1 MAEDKHIVFSYG
13 RMNPPT
19 AGHSKV
25 VDKVKSHA
33 DKIGAN
39 HAVIVSH
46 SQKPKTDPLHHEH
59 KKEYLRHI
67 HPDVNFEHSTK
78 DHPHFLAQLKK
89 FHQEGHTHAT
99 MVVGSDRVKQFKA
112 LAHKY
117 NGKEYNYKKIH
128 ILSAGQRD
136 PDAEGVAG
144 ISGTKMRNHA
154 SGNDFKSFKAG
165 LHPNHSD
172 EHAKKLFKATR
183 QGMNLQKEETGMK
196 DFATFLAEEEM
207 KPHKMYKGDKVVVA
221 KNKADHD
228 KLNKQGYT
236 HDNPKTK
243 KIEEAS
249 ADEVLKKRYASY
261 SPDDNPQAT
270 RKLKSSE
277 HDQPKGARVYKMH
290 PGAKLT
296 DRGYSK
302 KGKMAALKK
311 QHARRPKQYGITEDM
326 EGMSQKSGDKR
337 ATDKGAGMTA
347 QGVAKYNR
355 RTGGNL
361 KTAVTT
367 PPSKLK
373 KGSKAAGRRKSFCAR
388 SRGWTGERGKAARRR
403 WNC

>member
-1 MAEDKHIVFSYG
+1 MNVALALVAKMAEDKHIVFSYG

-33 DKIGAN
+33 DSIGAN

-46 SQKPKTDPLHHEH
+46 SQNNKTDPLHHEH
-59 KKEYLRHI
+59 KKEYLKHI

-89 FHQEGHTHAT
+89 FNQEGHTHAT

-112 LAHKY
+112 LANKY

-144 ISGTKMRNHA
+144 ISGTKMRAHA
-154 SGNDFKSFKAG
+154 SGNDYKSFKSG

-172 EHAKKLFKATR
+172 EHAKKLYKATR
-183 QGMNLQKEETGMK
+183 QGMNLQKEEIGML
-196 DFATFLAEEEM
+196 DFHKFL
-207 KPHKMYKGDKVVVA
+207 
-221 KNKADHD
+221 
-228 KLNKQGYT
+228 LQ
-236 HDNPKTK
+236 
-243 KIEEAS
+243 
-249 ADEVLKKRYASY
+249 
-261 SPDDNPQAT
+261 
-270 RKLKSSE
+270 
-277 HDQPKGARVYKMH
+277 
-290 PGAKLT
+290 
-296 DRGYSK
+296 
-302 KGKMAALKK
+302 
-311 QHARRPKQYGITEDM
+311 EDM
-326 EGMSQKSGDKR
+326 SGMSQKSGDKR
-337 ATDKGAGMTA
+337 STDSGAGMTA
-347 QGVAKYNR
+347 KGVAKYNR

-373 KGSKAAGRRKSFCAR
+373 KGSKAANRRKSFCAR

>member
-33 DKIGAN
+33 DSIGAN

-46 SQKPKTDPLHHEH
+46 SQNNKTDPLHHEH
-59 KKEYLRHI
+59 KKEYLKHV

-78 DHPHFLAQLKK
+78 EHPHFLAQLKK

-117 NGKEYNYKKIH
+117 NGKEYDYKKIH

-136 PDAEGVAG
+136 PDAEGVTG

-154 SGNDFKSFKAG
+154 SNNDYKSFKAG
-165 LHPNHSD
+165 LHANHND
-172 EHAKKLFKATR
+172 EQAKKLFKATR
-183 QGMNLQKEETGMK
+183 QGMNLQKEERGMK
-196 DFATFLAEEEM
+196 DFATFL
-207 KPHKMYKGDKVVVA
+207 
-221 KNKADHD
+221 
-228 KLNKQGYT
+228 
-236 HDNPKTK
+236 
-243 KIEEAS
+243 
-249 ADEVLKKRYASY
+249 
-261 SPDDNPQAT
+261 
-270 RKLKSSE
+270 
-277 HDQPKGARVYKMH
+277 
-290 PGAKLT
+290 
-296 DRGYSK
+296 
-302 KGKMAALKK
+302 
-311 QHARRPKQYGITEDM
+311 TEDM

-337 ATDKGAGMTA
+337 STESGAGMTA
-347 QGVAKYNR
+347 KGVAKYNR

-388 SRGWTGERGKAARRR
+388 SKGWTGERGKAARRR

>member
-33 DKIGAN
+33 DKLGAN
-39 HAVIVSH
+39 HAVVVSH
-46 SQKPKTDPLHHEH
+46 SQNNKTDPLHHEH

-89 FHQEGHTHAT
+89 FNHEGHTHAT
-99 MVVGSDRVKQFKA
+99 MVVGSDRVKQFKS

-128 ILSAGQRD
+128 VLSAGQRD

-144 ISGTKMRNHA
+144 ISGTKMRAHA
-154 SGNDFKSFKAG
+154 SGNDFKSFKSG

-172 EHAKKLFKATR
+172 EHAKKLYKATR
-183 QGMNLQKEETGMK
+183 QGMNLQKEEVGMI
-196 DFATFLAEEEM
+196 DFQTFL
-207 KPHKMYKGDKVVVA
+207 K
-221 KNKADHD
+221 
-228 KLNKQGYT
+228 
-236 HDNPKTK
+236 
-243 KIEEAS
+243 
-249 ADEVLKKRYASY
+249 
-261 SPDDNPQAT
+261 
-270 RKLKSSE
+270 
-277 HDQPKGARVYKMH
+277 
-290 PGAKLT
+290 
-296 DRGYSK
+296 
-302 KGKMAALKK
+302 
-311 QHARRPKQYGITEDM
+311 EDM

-337 ATDKGAGMTA
+337 STESGAGMTA
-347 QGVAKYNR
+347 KGVAKYNR

-373 KGSKAAGRRKSFCAR
+373 KGSKAAKRRKSFCAR

>member
-39 HAVIVSH
+39 HAVVVSH
-46 SQKPKTDPLHHEH
+46 SQNNKTDPLHHEH

-89 FHQEGHTHAT
+89 FNHEGHTHAT
-99 MVVGSDRVKQFKA
+99 MVVGSDRVKQFKS

-128 ILSAGQRD
+128 VLSAGQRD

-144 ISGTKMRNHA
+144 ISGTKMRAHA
-154 SGNDFKSFKAG
+154 SGNDFKSLKSE

-172 EHAKKLFKATR
+172 EHAKKLYKATR
-183 QGMNLQKEETGMK
+183 QGMNLQKEEVGML
-196 DFATFLAEEEM
+196 DFQKFL
-207 KPHKMYKGDKVVVA
+207 
-221 KNKADHD
+221 
-228 KLNKQGYT
+228 
-236 HDNPKTK
+236 
-243 KIEEAS
+243 
-249 ADEVLKKRYASY
+249 LK
-261 SPDDNPQAT
+261 
-270 RKLKSSE
+270 
-277 HDQPKGARVYKMH
+277 
-290 PGAKLT
+290 
-296 DRGYSK
+296 
-302 KGKMAALKK
+302 
-311 QHARRPKQYGITEDM
+311 EDM

-337 ATDKGAGMTA
+337 STESGAGMTA

-373 KGSKAAGRRKSFCAR
+373 KGSKAANRRKSFCAR

>member
-39 HAVIVSH
+39 HAVVVSH
-46 SQKPKTDPLHHEH
+46 SQNNKTDPLHHEH

-112 LAHKY
+112 LANKY

-144 ISGTKMRNHA
+144 ISGTKMRAHA
-154 SGNDFKSFKAG
+154 SGNDFNSFKAG

-172 EHAKKLFKATR
+172 EHAKKLYKATR
-183 QGMNLQKEETGMK
+183 QGMNLQKEEVGML
-196 DFATFLAEEEM
+196 DFQTFL
-207 KPHKMYKGDKVVVA
+207 K
-221 KNKADHD
+221 
-228 KLNKQGYT
+228 
-236 HDNPKTK
+236 
-243 KIEEAS
+243 
-249 ADEVLKKRYASY
+249 
-261 SPDDNPQAT
+261 
-270 RKLKSSE
+270 
-277 HDQPKGARVYKMH
+277 
-290 PGAKLT
+290 
-296 DRGYSK
+296 
-302 KGKMAALKK
+302 
-311 QHARRPKQYGITEDM
+311 EDM

-337 ATDKGAGMTA
+337 STESGAGMTA

-373 KGSKAAGRRKSFCAR
+373 KGSKAANRRKSFCAR

>member
-144 ISGTKMRNHA
+144 ISGTKMRAHA
-154 SGNDFKSFKAG
+154 SGNDYKSFKAG
-165 LHPNHSD
+165 LHANHSD
-172 EHAKKLFKATR
+172 EHAKKLYKATR
-183 QGMNLQKEETGMK
+183 QGMNLQKEERGML
-196 DFATFLAEEEM
+196 DFQTFL
-207 KPHKMYKGDKVVVA
+207 K
-221 KNKADHD
+221 
-228 KLNKQGYT
+228 
-236 HDNPKTK
+236 
-243 KIEEAS
+243 
-249 ADEVLKKRYASY
+249 
-261 SPDDNPQAT
+261 
-270 RKLKSSE
+270 
-277 HDQPKGARVYKMH
+277 
-290 PGAKLT
+290 
-296 DRGYSK
+296 
-302 KGKMAALKK
+302 
-311 QHARRPKQYGITEDM
+311 EDM

-337 ATDKGAGMTA
+337 STESGAGMTA
-347 QGVAKYNR
+347 KGVAKYNR

-388 SRGWTGERGKAARRR
+388 SKGWTGERGKAARRR

>member
-46 SQKPKTDPLHHEH
+46 SQNSKTDPLHHEH

-67 HPDVNFEHSTK
+67 HPEVNFEHSTK
-78 DHPHFLAQLKK
+78 EHPHFLAQLKK

-112 LAHKY
+112 LANKY

-144 ISGTKMRNHA
+144 ISGTKMRAHA
-154 SGNDFKSFKAG
+154 SGNDYKSFKAG
-165 LHPNHSD
+165 LHANHSD
-172 EHAKKLFKATR
+172 EHAKKLYKATR
-183 QGMNLQKEETGMK
+183 QGMNLQKEERGMI
-196 DFATFLAEEEM
+196 DFQTFLAEEEIRE
-207 KPHKMYKGDKVVVA
+207 KRG
-221 KNKADHD
+221 
-228 KLNKQGYT
+228 LW
-236 HDNPKTK
+236 DN
-243 KIEEAS
+243 I
-249 ADEVLKKRYASY
+249 
-261 SPDDNPQAT
+261 
-270 RKLKSSE
+270 
-277 HDQPKGARVYKMH
+277 
-290 PGAKLT
+290 
-296 DRGYSK
+296 
-302 KGKMAALKK
+302 
-311 QHARRPKQYGITEDM
+311 HARRKKGLPPKKPGQKGYPKTLNIDEDM
-326 EGMSQKSGDKR
+326 SGMTIKGGHKR
-337 ATDKGAGMTA
+337 STESGAGLTA
-347 QGVAKYNR
+347 KGVAKYR
-355 RTGGNL
+355 RQNPGSKL

-373 KGSKAAGRRKSFCAR
+373 PGSKAAKRRKSFCAR

>member
-46 SQKPKTDPLHHEH
+46 SQNNKTDPLHHEH

-112 LAHKY
+112 LANKY

-183 QGMNLQKEETGMK
+183 QGMNLQKEERGML
-196 DFATFLAEEEM
+196 DFQTFLTEGKKKGLDGKACWDG
-207 KPHKMYKGDKVVVA
+207 YK
-221 KNKADHD
+221 
-228 KLNKQGYT
+228 LQG
-236 HDNPKTK
+236 TK
-243 KIEEAS
+243 
-249 ADEVLKKRYASY
+249 
-261 SPDDNPQAT
+261 
-270 RKLKSSE
+270 
-277 HDQPKGARVYKMH
+277 
-290 PGAKLT
+290 
-296 DRGYSK
+296 K
-302 KGKMAALKK
+302 KGKRTVDNCVKIK
-311 QHARRPKQYGITEDM
+311 EDM
-326 EGMSQKSGDKR
+326 SGMSQKSGDKR
-337 ATDKGAGMTA
+337 STESGAGMTA

-373 KGSKAAGRRKSFCAR
+373 KGSKAAKRRKSFCAR

>member
-25 VDKVKSHA
+25 VDKVHSHA
-33 DKIGAN
+33 QKIGAN

-46 SQKPKTDPLHHEH
+46 SQNNKTDPLHHEH
-59 KKEYLRHI
+59 KKEYLRHV

-78 DHPHFLAQLKK
+78 EHPHFLAQLKK

-112 LAHKY
+112 LANKY

-144 ISGTKMRNHA
+144 ISGTKMRAHA
-154 SGNDFKSFKAG
+154 SGNDFNSFKAG

-172 EHAKKLFKATR
+172 EHAKKLYKATR
-183 QGMNLQKEETGMK
+183 QGMNLQKEEVGMI
-196 DFATFLAEEEM
+196 DFQTFL
-207 KPHKMYKGDKVVVA
+207 K
-221 KNKADHD
+221 
-228 KLNKQGYT
+228 
-236 HDNPKTK
+236 
-243 KIEEAS
+243 
-249 ADEVLKKRYASY
+249 
-261 SPDDNPQAT
+261 
-270 RKLKSSE
+270 
-277 HDQPKGARVYKMH
+277 
-290 PGAKLT
+290 
-296 DRGYSK
+296 
-302 KGKMAALKK
+302 
-311 QHARRPKQYGITEDM
+311 EDM

-337 ATDKGAGMTA
+337 STESGAGMTA

-373 KGSKAAGRRKSFCAR
+373 KGSKAANRRKSFCAR

>member
-1 MAEDKHIVFSYG
+1 MTTENKDKHIVFSYG

-33 DKIGAN
+33 DAIGAN

-46 SQKPKTDPLHHEH
+46 SQDKKSNPLHHEH
-59 KKEYLRHI
+59 KKEYLKHV

-78 DHPHFLAQLKK
+78 EHPHFLAQLKK

-117 NGKEYNYKKIH
+117 NGKEYDYKKIH

-136 PDAEGVAG
+136 PDAEGVSG

-154 SGNDFKSFKAG
+154 SGNDYKSFKAG

-172 EHAKKLFKATR
+172 EHAKKLFTATR
-183 QGMNLQKEETGMK
+183 EGMNLQKEERGMI
-196 DFATFLAEEEM
+196 DFATFL
-207 KPHKMYKGDKVVVA
+207 
-221 KNKADHD
+221 
-228 KLNKQGYT
+228 
-236 HDNPKTK
+236 
-243 KIEEAS
+243 
-249 ADEVLKKRYASY
+249 
-261 SPDDNPQAT
+261 
-270 RKLKSSE
+270 
-277 HDQPKGARVYKMH
+277 
-290 PGAKLT
+290 
-296 DRGYSK
+296 
-302 KGKMAALKK
+302 
-311 QHARRPKQYGITEDM
+311 TEDM

-337 ATDKGAGMTA
+337 STDSGAGMTA
-347 QGVAKYNR
+347 KGVAKYNR

-367 PPSKLK
+367 EPSKLK
-373 KGSKAAGRRKSFCAR
+373 AGSKAAGRRKSFCAR
-388 SRGWTGERGKAARRR
+388 SKGWDGERGKAARRR

>member
-1 MAEDKHIVFSYG
+1 MADEQEKHIVFSYG

-33 DKIGAN
+33 EKIGAN

-46 SQKPKTDPLHHEH
+46 SQNSKTDPLHHEH

-67 HPDVNFEHSTK
+67 HPDVNFENSTK
-78 DHPHFLAQLKK
+78 EHPHFLAQLKK
-89 FHQEGHTHAT
+89 FNQEGHSHAT

-154 SGNDFKSFKAG
+154 SGNDYKSFKAG
-165 LHPNHSD
+165 LHANHSD

-183 QGMNLQKEETGMK
+183 QGMNLQKEEVGMK
-196 DFATFLAEEEM
+196 DFKTFLAEDM
-207 KPHKMYKGDKVVVA
+207 SGMTIGGGHKR
-221 KNKADHD
+221 
-228 KLNKQGYT
+228 
-236 HDNPKTK
+236 
-243 KIEEAS
+243 S
-249 ADEVLKKRYASY
+249 
-261 SPDDNPQAT
+261 
-270 RKLKSSE
+270 
-277 HDQPKGARVYKMH
+277 
-290 PGAKLT
+290 
-296 DRGYSK
+296 
-302 KGKMAALKK
+302 
-311 QHARRPKQYGITEDM
+311 TE
-326 EGMSQKSGDKR
+326 S
-337 ATDKGAGMTA
+337 GAGLTA
-347 QGVAKYNR
+347 KGVAKYR
-355 RTGGNL
+355 RQNPGSKL

-373 KGSKAAGRRKSFCAR
+373 KGSKAAKRRKSFCAR

>member
-33 DKIGAN
+33 DSIGAN

-46 SQKPKTDPLHHEH
+46 SQNQKDNPLHHEH
-59 KKEYLRHI
+59 KKEFLKHV

-78 DHPHFLAQLKK
+78 EHPHFLAQLKK

-136 PDAEGVAG
+136 PDAEGVSG

-154 SGNDFKSFKAG
+154 SGNDYKSFKAG
-165 LHPNHSD
+165 LHPNHND

-183 QGMNLQKEETGMK
+183 QGMNLQKEERGMK
-196 DFATFLAEEEM
+196 DFTTFL
-207 KPHKMYKGDKVVVA
+207 K
-221 KNKADHD
+221 
-228 KLNKQGYT
+228 
-236 HDNPKTK
+236 
-243 KIEEAS
+243 
-249 ADEVLKKRYASY
+249 
-261 SPDDNPQAT
+261 
-270 RKLKSSE
+270 
-277 HDQPKGARVYKMH
+277 
-290 PGAKLT
+290 
-296 DRGYSK
+296 
-302 KGKMAALKK
+302 
-311 QHARRPKQYGITEDM
+311 EDM

-337 ATDKGAGMTA
+337 STDSGAGMTA

-373 KGSKAAGRRKSFCAR
+373 AGSKAAGRRKSFCAR
-388 SRGWTGERGKAARRR
+388 SKGWTGERGKAARRR

>member
-33 DKIGAN
+33 DSIGAN

-46 SQKPKTDPLHHEH
+46 SQNNKTDPLHHEH
-59 KKEYLRHI
+59 KKEFLKHV

-78 DHPHFLAQLKK
+78 EHPHFLAQLKK

-112 LAHKY
+112 LANKY
-117 NGKEYNYKKIH
+117 NGPKGDYNYKKIH

-144 ISGTKMRNHA
+144 ISGTKMRAHA
-154 SGNDFKSFKAG
+154 SGNDFKSFKSG

-172 EHAKKLFKATR
+172 DHAKKLYKATR
-183 QGMNLQKEETGMK
+183 QGMNLQKEEVGML
-196 DFATFLAEEEM
+196 DFHKFL
-207 KPHKMYKGDKVVVA
+207 
-221 KNKADHD
+221 
-228 KLNKQGYT
+228 
-236 HDNPKTK
+236 
-243 KIEEAS
+243 
-249 ADEVLKKRYASY
+249 LK
-261 SPDDNPQAT
+261 
-270 RKLKSSE
+270 
-277 HDQPKGARVYKMH
+277 
-290 PGAKLT
+290 
-296 DRGYSK
+296 
-302 KGKMAALKK
+302 
-311 QHARRPKQYGITEDM
+311 EDM

-337 ATDKGAGMTA
+337 STDSGAGMTA

-388 SRGWTGERGKAARRR
+388 SKGWTGERGKAARRR

>member
-1 MAEDKHIVFSYG
+1 MADEQEKHIVFSYG

-46 SQKPKTDPLHHEH
+46 SQNQKTDPLHHEH

-78 DHPHFLAQLKK
+78 EHPHFLAQLKK
-89 FHQEGHTHAT
+89 FNQEGHSHAT

-117 NGKEYNYKKIH
+117 NGKEYNYKKIN
-128 ILSAGQRD
+128 ILSAGHRD

-154 SGNDFKSFKAG
+154 SGNDYNSFKAG

-183 QGMNLQKEETGMK
+183 QGMNLQKEEVGMK
-196 DFATFLAEEEM
+196 DFKTFLAEDM
-207 KPHKMYKGDKVVVA
+207 SGMTIKGGHKR
-221 KNKADHD
+221 
-228 KLNKQGYT
+228 
-236 HDNPKTK
+236 
-243 KIEEAS
+243 S
-249 ADEVLKKRYASY
+249 
-261 SPDDNPQAT
+261 
-270 RKLKSSE
+270 
-277 HDQPKGARVYKMH
+277 
-290 PGAKLT
+290 
-296 DRGYSK
+296 
-302 KGKMAALKK
+302 
-311 QHARRPKQYGITEDM
+311 TE
-326 EGMSQKSGDKR
+326 S
-337 ATDKGAGMTA
+337 GAGLTA
-347 QGVAKYNR
+347 KGVAKYR
-355 RTGGNL
+355 RQNPGSKL

-373 KGSKAAGRRKSFCAR
+373 PGSKAANRRKSFCAR

>member
-25 VDKVKSHA
+25 VDKVHSHA
-33 DKIGAN
+33 QKIGAN

-46 SQKPKTDPLHHEH
+46 SQNNKTDPLHHEH

-67 HPDVNFEHSTK
+67 HPEVNFEHSTK
-78 DHPHFLAQLKK
+78 EHPHFLAQLKK
-89 FHQEGHTHAT
+89 FNQEGHSHAT

-117 NGKEYNYKKIH
+117 NGKEYNYKKIN
-128 ILSAGQRD
+128 ILSAGHRD

-154 SGNDFKSFKAG
+154 SGNDYNSFKAG

-183 QGMNLQKEETGMK
+183 QGMNLQKEEVGMK
-196 DFATFLAEEEM
+196 DFKTFLAEDM
-207 KPHKMYKGDKVVVA
+207 SGMTIKGGHKR
-221 KNKADHD
+221 
-228 KLNKQGYT
+228 
-236 HDNPKTK
+236 
-243 KIEEAS
+243 S
-249 ADEVLKKRYASY
+249 
-261 SPDDNPQAT
+261 
-270 RKLKSSE
+270 
-277 HDQPKGARVYKMH
+277 
-290 PGAKLT
+290 
-296 DRGYSK
+296 
-302 KGKMAALKK
+302 
-311 QHARRPKQYGITEDM
+311 TE
-326 EGMSQKSGDKR
+326 S
-337 ATDKGAGMTA
+337 GAGLTA
-347 QGVAKYNR
+347 KGVAKYR
-355 RTGGNL
+355 RQNPGSKL

-373 KGSKAAGRRKSFCAR
+373 PGSKAANRRKSFCAR

>member
-1 MAEDKHIVFSYG
+1 MNVALALVAKMAEDKHIVFSYG

-39 HAVIVSH
+39 HSVVVSH
-46 SQKPKTDPLHHEH
+46 SQNNKTDPLHHEH
-59 KKEYLRHI
+59 KKEYLKHI

-89 FHQEGHTHAT
+89 FNQEGHTHAT

-144 ISGTKMRNHA
+144 ISGTKMRAHA
-154 SGNDFKSFKAG
+154 SGNDYKSFKSG

-172 EHAKKLFKATR
+172 EHAKKLYKATR
-183 QGMNLQKEETGMK
+183 QGMNLQKEEIGML
-196 DFATFLAEEEM
+196 DFHKFL
-207 KPHKMYKGDKVVVA
+207 
-221 KNKADHD
+221 
-228 KLNKQGYT
+228 LQ
-236 HDNPKTK
+236 
-243 KIEEAS
+243 
-249 ADEVLKKRYASY
+249 
-261 SPDDNPQAT
+261 
-270 RKLKSSE
+270 
-277 HDQPKGARVYKMH
+277 
-290 PGAKLT
+290 
-296 DRGYSK
+296 
-302 KGKMAALKK
+302 
-311 QHARRPKQYGITEDM
+311 EDM
-326 EGMSQKSGDKR
+326 SGMSQKSGDKR
-337 ATDKGAGMTA
+337 STDSGAGMTA
-347 QGVAKYNR
+347 KGVAKYNR

-373 KGSKAAGRRKSFCAR
+373 KGSKAANRRKSFCAR

>member
-33 DKIGAN
+33 DAIGAN

-46 SQKPKTDPLHHEH
+46 SQNKKDNPLHHEH
-59 KKEYLRHI
+59 KKEFLKHV

-78 DHPHFLAQLKK
+78 EHPHFLAQLKK

-136 PDAEGVAG
+136 PDAEGVSG

-154 SGNDFKSFKAG
+154 SGNDYKSFKAG
-165 LHPNHSD
+165 LHPNHND

-183 QGMNLQKEETGMK
+183 QGMNLQKEERGMK
-196 DFATFLAEEEM
+196 DFATFL
-207 KPHKMYKGDKVVVA
+207 K
-221 KNKADHD
+221 
-228 KLNKQGYT
+228 
-236 HDNPKTK
+236 
-243 KIEEAS
+243 
-249 ADEVLKKRYASY
+249 
-261 SPDDNPQAT
+261 
-270 RKLKSSE
+270 
-277 HDQPKGARVYKMH
+277 
-290 PGAKLT
+290 
-296 DRGYSK
+296 
-302 KGKMAALKK
+302 
-311 QHARRPKQYGITEDM
+311 EDM

-337 ATDKGAGMTA
+337 STDSGAGMTA

-373 KGSKAAGRRKSFCAR
+373 AGSKAAGRRKSFCAR
-388 SRGWTGERGKAARRR
+388 SKGWTGERGKAARRR

>member
-1 MAEDKHIVFSYG
+1 MADEQEKHIVFSYG

-39 HAVIVSH
+39 HSVIVSH
-46 SQKPKTDPLHHEH
+46 SQNSKTDPLHHEH

-78 DHPHFLAQLKK
+78 EHPHFLAQLKK
-89 FHQEGHTHAT
+89 FNQEGHSHAT

-154 SGNDFKSFKAG
+154 SGNDYKSFKAG
-165 LHPNHSD
+165 LHANHSD

-183 QGMNLQKEETGMK
+183 QGMNLQKEEVGKK
-196 DFATFLAEEEM
+196 DFKTFLAEDM
-207 KPHKMYKGDKVVVA
+207 SGMTIGGGHKR
-221 KNKADHD
+221 
-228 KLNKQGYT
+228 
-236 HDNPKTK
+236 
-243 KIEEAS
+243 S
-249 ADEVLKKRYASY
+249 
-261 SPDDNPQAT
+261 
-270 RKLKSSE
+270 
-277 HDQPKGARVYKMH
+277 
-290 PGAKLT
+290 
-296 DRGYSK
+296 
-302 KGKMAALKK
+302 
-311 QHARRPKQYGITEDM
+311 TE
-326 EGMSQKSGDKR
+326 S
-337 ATDKGAGMTA
+337 GAGLTA
-347 QGVAKYNR
+347 NCVAKYR
-355 RTGGNL
+355 RQNPGSKL
-361 KTAVTT
+361 KTAFTT

-373 KGSKAAGRRKSFCAR
+373 KGSKAAKRRKSFCAR

-403 WNC
+403 WNCY

>member
-1 MAEDKHIVFSYG
+1 MADEQEKHIVFSYG

-25 VDKVKSHA
+25 IYKVKSHA
-33 DKIGAN
+33 EKIGAN

-67 HPDVNFEHSTK
+67 HPDINFEHSTK
-78 DHPHFLAQLKK
+78 EHPHFLAQLKK
-89 FHQEGHTHAT
+89 FNQEGHSHAT

-154 SGNDFKSFKAG
+154 SGNDYKSFKAG
-165 LHPNHSD
+165 LHANHSD

-183 QGMNLQKEETGMK
+183 QGMNLQKEEVGMK
-196 DFATFLAEEEM
+196 DFKTFLAEDM
-207 KPHKMYKGDKVVVA
+207 SGMTIGGGHKR
-221 KNKADHD
+221 
-228 KLNKQGYT
+228 
-236 HDNPKTK
+236 
-243 KIEEAS
+243 S
-249 ADEVLKKRYASY
+249 
-261 SPDDNPQAT
+261 
-270 RKLKSSE
+270 
-277 HDQPKGARVYKMH
+277 
-290 PGAKLT
+290 
-296 DRGYSK
+296 
-302 KGKMAALKK
+302 
-311 QHARRPKQYGITEDM
+311 TE
-326 EGMSQKSGDKR
+326 S
-337 ATDKGAGMTA
+337 GAGLTA
-347 QGVAKYNR
+347 KGVAKYR
-355 RTGGNL
+355 RQNPGSKL

-373 KGSKAAGRRKSFCAR
+373 KGSKAAKRRKSFCAR

>member
-1 MAEDKHIVFSYG
+1 MADEQEKHIVFSYG

-39 HAVIVSH
+39 HSVIVSH
-46 SQKPKTDPLHHEH
+46 SQNSKTDPLHHEH

-89 FHQEGHTHAT
+89 FNHEGHTHAT
-99 MVVGSDRVKQFKA
+99 MVVGSDRVKQFKS

-128 ILSAGQRD
+128 VLSAGQRD

-144 ISGTKMRNHA
+144 ISGTKMRAHA
-154 SGNDFKSFKAG
+154 SGNDFKSFKSG

-172 EHAKKLFKATR
+172 EHAKKLYKATR
-183 QGMNLQKEETGMK
+183 QGMNLQKEEVGML
-196 DFATFLAEEEM
+196 DFQKFL
-207 KPHKMYKGDKVVVA
+207 
-221 KNKADHD
+221 
-228 KLNKQGYT
+228 
-236 HDNPKTK
+236 
-243 KIEEAS
+243 
-249 ADEVLKKRYASY
+249 LK
-261 SPDDNPQAT
+261 
-270 RKLKSSE
+270 
-277 HDQPKGARVYKMH
+277 
-290 PGAKLT
+290 
-296 DRGYSK
+296 
-302 KGKMAALKK
+302 
-311 QHARRPKQYGITEDM
+311 EDM

-337 ATDKGAGMTA
+337 STESGAGMTA

-373 KGSKAAGRRKSFCAR
+373 KGSKAANRRKSFCAR
-388 SRGWTGERGKAARRR
+388 SKGWTGERGKAARRR

>member
-33 DKIGAN
+33 DSIGAN

-46 SQKPKTDPLHHEH
+46 SQNNKTDPLHHEH
-59 KKEYLRHI
+59 KKEYLKHV

-78 DHPHFLAQLKK
+78 EHPHFLAQLKK

-112 LAHKY
+112 LANKY
-117 NGKEYNYKKIH
+117 NGPKGDYNYKKIH

-144 ISGTKMRNHA
+144 ISGTKMRAHA
-154 SGNDFKSFKAG
+154 SGNDFKSFKSG

-172 EHAKKLFKATR
+172 DHAKKLYKATR
-183 QGMNLQKEETGMK
+183 QGMNLQKEEVGML
-196 DFATFLAEEEM
+196 DFHKFL
-207 KPHKMYKGDKVVVA
+207 
-221 KNKADHD
+221 
-228 KLNKQGYT
+228 
-236 HDNPKTK
+236 
-243 KIEEAS
+243 
-249 ADEVLKKRYASY
+249 LK
-261 SPDDNPQAT
+261 
-270 RKLKSSE
+270 
-277 HDQPKGARVYKMH
+277 
-290 PGAKLT
+290 
-296 DRGYSK
+296 
-302 KGKMAALKK
+302 
-311 QHARRPKQYGITEDM
+311 EDM

-337 ATDKGAGMTA
+337 STDSGAGMTA

-388 SRGWTGERGKAARRR
+388 SKGWTGERGKAARRR

>member
-33 DKIGAN
+33 DSIGAN

-46 SQKPKTDPLHHEH
+46 SQNNKTDPLHHEH
-59 KKEYLRHI
+59 KKEYLRHV

-78 DHPHFLAQLKK
+78 EHPHFLAQLKK

-112 LAHKY
+112 LANKY
-117 NGKEYNYKKIH
+117 NGPKGDYNYKKIH

-144 ISGTKMRNHA
+144 ISGTKMRAHA
-154 SGNDFKSFKAG
+154 SGNDYKSFKAG

-172 EHAKKLFKATR
+172 EHAKKLYKATR
-183 QGMNLQKEETGMK
+183 QGMNLQKEEVGMI
-196 DFATFLAEEEM
+196 DFQTFL
-207 KPHKMYKGDKVVVA
+207 K
-221 KNKADHD
+221 
-228 KLNKQGYT
+228 
-236 HDNPKTK
+236 
-243 KIEEAS
+243 
-249 ADEVLKKRYASY
+249 
-261 SPDDNPQAT
+261 
-270 RKLKSSE
+270 
-277 HDQPKGARVYKMH
+277 
-290 PGAKLT
+290 
-296 DRGYSK
+296 
-302 KGKMAALKK
+302 
-311 QHARRPKQYGITEDM
+311 EDM

-373 KGSKAAGRRKSFCAR
+373 KGSKAAKRRKSFCAR

>member
-39 HAVIVSH
+39 HAVVVSH
-46 SQKPKTDPLHHEH
+46 SQNNKTDPLHHEH

-89 FHQEGHTHAT
+89 FNHEGHTHAT
-99 MVVGSDRVKQFKA
+99 MVVGSDRVKQFKS

-117 NGKEYNYKKIH
+117 NGKEYNYEKIH
-128 ILSAGQRD
+128 VLSAGQRD

-144 ISGTKMRNHA
+144 ISGTKMRAHA
-154 SGNDFKSFKAG
+154 SGNDFKSFKSG

-172 EHAKKLFKATR
+172 EHAKKLYKATR
-183 QGMNLQKEETGMK
+183 QGMNLQKEEVGML
-196 DFATFLAEEEM
+196 DFQKFL
-207 KPHKMYKGDKVVVA
+207 
-221 KNKADHD
+221 
-228 KLNKQGYT
+228 
-236 HDNPKTK
+236 
-243 KIEEAS
+243 
-249 ADEVLKKRYASY
+249 LK
-261 SPDDNPQAT
+261 
-270 RKLKSSE
+270 
-277 HDQPKGARVYKMH
+277 
-290 PGAKLT
+290 
-296 DRGYSK
+296 
-302 KGKMAALKK
+302 
-311 QHARRPKQYGITEDM
+311 EDM

-337 ATDKGAGMTA
+337 STESGAGMTA

-373 KGSKAAGRRKSFCAR
+373 KGSKAANRRKSFCAR
-388 SRGWTGERGKAARRR
+388 SKGWTGERGKAARRR

>member
-25 VDKVKSHA
+25 VDKVHSHA
-33 DKIGAN
+33 QKIGAN

-46 SQKPKTDPLHHEH
+46 SQNNKTDPLHHEH

-67 HPDVNFEHSTK
+67 HPEVNFEHSTK
-78 DHPHFLAQLKK
+78 EHPHFLAQLKK

-112 LAHKY
+112 LANKY

-144 ISGTKMRNHA
+144 ISGTKMRAHA
-154 SGNDFKSFKAG
+154 SGNDFKSFKSG

-172 EHAKKLFKATR
+172 EHAKNLYKATR
-183 QGMNLQKEETGMK
+183 QGMNLQKEEVGMI
-196 DFATFLAEEEM
+196 DFQTFL
-207 KPHKMYKGDKVVVA
+207 K
-221 KNKADHD
+221 
-228 KLNKQGYT
+228 
-236 HDNPKTK
+236 
-243 KIEEAS
+243 
-249 ADEVLKKRYASY
+249 
-261 SPDDNPQAT
+261 
-270 RKLKSSE
+270 
-277 HDQPKGARVYKMH
+277 
-290 PGAKLT
+290 
-296 DRGYSK
+296 
-302 KGKMAALKK
+302 
-311 QHARRPKQYGITEDM
+311 EDM

-337 ATDKGAGMTA
+337 STESGAGMTA
-347 QGVAKYNR
+347 KGVAKYNR

-373 KGSKAAGRRKSFCAR
+373 KGSKAANRRKSFCAR

>member
-39 HAVIVSH
+39 HAVVVSH
-46 SQKPKTDPLHHEH
+46 SQNNKTDPLHHEH

-89 FHQEGHTHAT
+89 FNHEGHTHAT
-99 MVVGSDRVKQFKA
+99 MVVGSDRVKQFKS

-128 ILSAGQRD
+128 VLSAGQRD

-144 ISGTKMRNHA
+144 ISGTKMRAHA
-154 SGNDFKSFKAG
+154 SGNDFKSFKSG

-172 EHAKKLFKATR
+172 EHAKKLYKATR
-183 QGMNLQKEETGMK
+183 QGMNLQKEEVGML
-196 DFATFLAEEEM
+196 DFQKFL
-207 KPHKMYKGDKVVVA
+207 
-221 KNKADHD
+221 
-228 KLNKQGYT
+228 
-236 HDNPKTK
+236 
-243 KIEEAS
+243 
-249 ADEVLKKRYASY
+249 LK
-261 SPDDNPQAT
+261 
-270 RKLKSSE
+270 
-277 HDQPKGARVYKMH
+277 
-290 PGAKLT
+290 
-296 DRGYSK
+296 
-302 KGKMAALKK
+302 
-311 QHARRPKQYGITEDM
+311 EDM

-337 ATDKGAGMTA
+337 STESGAGMTA
-347 QGVAKYNR
+347 KGVAKYNR

-373 KGSKAAGRRKSFCAR
+373 KGSKAANRRKSFCAR

>member
-46 SQKPKTDPLHHEH
+46 SQNNKTDPLHHEH

-78 DHPHFLAQLKK
+78 EHPHFLAQLKK

-112 LAHKY
+112 LANKY

-144 ISGTKMRNHA
+144 ISGTKMRAHA
-154 SGNDFKSFKAG
+154 SGNDYKSFKSG

-172 EHAKKLFKATR
+172 EHAKKLYKATR
-183 QGMNLQKEETGMK
+183 QGMNLQKEEIGML
-196 DFATFLAEEEM
+196 DFGKFL
-207 KPHKMYKGDKVVVA
+207 
-221 KNKADHD
+221 
-228 KLNKQGYT
+228 LQ
-236 HDNPKTK
+236 
-243 KIEEAS
+243 
-249 ADEVLKKRYASY
+249 
-261 SPDDNPQAT
+261 
-270 RKLKSSE
+270 
-277 HDQPKGARVYKMH
+277 
-290 PGAKLT
+290 
-296 DRGYSK
+296 
-302 KGKMAALKK
+302 
-311 QHARRPKQYGITEDM
+311 EDM
-326 EGMSQKSGDKR
+326 SGMSQKSGDKR
-337 ATDKGAGMTA
+337 STESGAGMTA
-347 QGVAKYNR
+347 KGVAKYNR

-373 KGSKAAGRRKSFCAR
+373 KGSKAAKRRKSFCAR

>member
-1 MAEDKHIVFSYG
+1 MADEQEKHIVFSYG

-33 DKIGAN
+33 EKIGAN

-46 SQKPKTDPLHHEH
+46 SQNSKTDPLHHEH

-78 DHPHFLAQLKK
+78 EHPHFLAQLKK
-89 FHQEGHTHAT
+89 FNQEGHSHAT

-117 NGKEYNYKKIH
+117 NGKEYNYKKIN
-128 ILSAGQRD
+128 ILSAGHRD

-154 SGNDFKSFKAG
+154 SGNDYKSFKAG

-183 QGMNLQKEETGMK
+183 QGMNLQKEEVGMK
-196 DFATFLAEEEM
+196 DFKTFLAEDM
-207 KPHKMYKGDKVVVA
+207 SGMTIKGGHKR
-221 KNKADHD
+221 
-228 KLNKQGYT
+228 
-236 HDNPKTK
+236 
-243 KIEEAS
+243 S
-249 ADEVLKKRYASY
+249 
-261 SPDDNPQAT
+261 
-270 RKLKSSE
+270 
-277 HDQPKGARVYKMH
+277 
-290 PGAKLT
+290 
-296 DRGYSK
+296 
-302 KGKMAALKK
+302 
-311 QHARRPKQYGITEDM
+311 TE
-326 EGMSQKSGDKR
+326 S
-337 ATDKGAGMTA
+337 GAGLTA
-347 QGVAKYNR
+347 KGVAKYR
-355 RTGGNL
+355 RQNPGSKL

-373 KGSKAAGRRKSFCAR
+373 PGSKAAKRRKSFCAR

>member
-59 KKEYLRHI
+59 KKEYLKHI

-78 DHPHFLAQLKK
+78 EHPHFLAQLKK

-112 LAHKY
+112 LANKY

-144 ISGTKMRNHA
+144 ISGTKMRAHA
-154 SGNDFKSFKAG
+154 SGNDYKSFKAG
-165 LHPNHSD
+165 LHANHSD
-172 EHAKKLFKATR
+172 EHAKKLYKATR
-183 QGMNLQKEETGMK
+183 QGMNLQKEEVGMI
-196 DFATFLAEEEM
+196 DFQTFL
-207 KPHKMYKGDKVVVA
+207 K
-221 KNKADHD
+221 
-228 KLNKQGYT
+228 
-236 HDNPKTK
+236 
-243 KIEEAS
+243 
-249 ADEVLKKRYASY
+249 
-261 SPDDNPQAT
+261 
-270 RKLKSSE
+270 
-277 HDQPKGARVYKMH
+277 
-290 PGAKLT
+290 
-296 DRGYSK
+296 
-302 KGKMAALKK
+302 
-311 QHARRPKQYGITEDM
+311 EDM

-388 SRGWTGERGKAARRR
+388 SKGWTGERGKAARRR

>member
-39 HAVIVSH
+39 HAVVVSH
-46 SQKPKTDPLHHEH
+46 SQNNKTDPLHHEH

-89 FHQEGHTHAT
+89 FNQEGHTHAT

-117 NGKEYNYKKIH
+117 NGKEYNYKKIN
-128 ILSAGQRD
+128 ILSAGHRD

-154 SGNDFKSFKAG
+154 SGNDYNSFKAG

-183 QGMNLQKEETGMK
+183 QGMNLQKEERGMI
-196 DFATFLAEEEM
+196 DFQTFL
-207 KPHKMYKGDKVVVA
+207 K
-221 KNKADHD
+221 
-228 KLNKQGYT
+228 
-236 HDNPKTK
+236 
-243 KIEEAS
+243 
-249 ADEVLKKRYASY
+249 
-261 SPDDNPQAT
+261 
-270 RKLKSSE
+270 
-277 HDQPKGARVYKMH
+277 
-290 PGAKLT
+290 
-296 DRGYSK
+296 
-302 KGKMAALKK
+302 
-311 QHARRPKQYGITEDM
+311 EDM

-337 ATDKGAGMTA
+337 PTDKGAGMTA

-373 KGSKAAGRRKSFCAR
+373 KGSKAAKRRKSFCAR

>member
-33 DKIGAN
+33 DSIGAN

-46 SQKPKTDPLHHEH
+46 SQYNKTDPLHHEH
-59 KKEYLRHI
+59 KKEYLRHV

-78 DHPHFLAQLKK
+78 EHPHFLAQLKK

-112 LAHKY
+112 LANKY
-117 NGKEYNYKKIH
+117 NGPKGDYNYKKIH

-144 ISGTKMRNHA
+144 ISGTKMRAHA
-154 SGNDFKSFKAG
+154 SGNDYKSFKAG

-183 QGMNLQKEETGMK
+183 QGMNLQKEEIGMI
-196 DFATFLAEEEM
+196 DFQTFL
-207 KPHKMYKGDKVVVA
+207 K
-221 KNKADHD
+221 
-228 KLNKQGYT
+228 
-236 HDNPKTK
+236 
-243 KIEEAS
+243 
-249 ADEVLKKRYASY
+249 
-261 SPDDNPQAT
+261 
-270 RKLKSSE
+270 
-277 HDQPKGARVYKMH
+277 
-290 PGAKLT
+290 
-296 DRGYSK
+296 
-302 KGKMAALKK
+302 
-311 QHARRPKQYGITEDM
+311 EDM

-373 KGSKAAGRRKSFCAR
+373 KGSKAANRRKSFCAR